1 MPGGILRSGEGTEVP
16 SVFALVV
23 RGYWQDYRAGWG
35 IMVEPPFAAP
45 SEVASERDV
54 LLATKLH
61 VPRPRPDLVPRPQL
75 AERLDRGLAC
85 GLVLVCAPAGYG
97 KTVLLADWARRGQQ
111 PVAWLSLDA
120 GDNDPARFWRHAVAA
135 LDQMRPGL
143 AERVGSLLGPPAPSS
158 YQGLVTALINEL
170 AAGPDADQA
179 LLVLDDYH
187 LIESQAVHASLE
199 FLLEHRPPGLHLVLA
214 SRSDPPLAL
223 ARLRGRGQLT
233 ELRAAE
239 LRFTRDEAAALLRQ
253 GATVS
258 GVALPETAVA
268 ALAAR
273 TEGWAAGLQLA
284 ALSLRGQPDAAGFT
298 AAFTGSHRFILDF
311 LAEEVLEQQSDQVR
325 TFLLETSVL
334 ERLSGELCDAV
345 TGRPGSQA
353 LLEQVERAGLF
364 VVPLDE
370 VRGWWRYHHLFADL
384 LRARLQQEQPG
395 RAALLHRNAAAWYDD
410 HEMADDAIRHA
421 VAAGEMAWAARLIE
435 QHFDERFYL
444 RGEGVTVQRW
454 LSALPGDLVR
464 TRPRLL
470 LAQALLA
477 FYSGRTETEE
487 PLLDA
492 AEQAYASPA
501 GEPFEPTVGRAGSML
516 VNVPALIA
524 IRRGLLAQLRGDAE
538 DTAAFASRALAESR
552 EGEWLLS
559 STARRSLAVA
569 EWLRGQ
575 LTEAE
580 HAFAASIAGWQ
591 ATGQPALT
599 AWPRYQLAQVQRAL
613 GRLDAATQTYEQA
626 LSAAAVPGRPPAPTV
641 GLVYVGMAEVAYQ
654 RNELD
659 SALRYVTEGI
669 ALERQFLPGTSPAAG
684 LATLAWI
691 RQAVG
696 DPAGALEA
704 MGEAGH
710 AAPATAGVLNPYP
723 AQRARLLLAQG
734 DVAAA
739 ARWTQETGLH
749 AEDEPRYPREPG
761 YLVLARVLLSQQ
773 RPAEALA
780 LLDRLYA
787 AAVAQKRVGS
797 VIEAGALR
805 ALALAACGE
814 DAEAVNALA
823 DVLTLACPQG
833 YVRVFADEGP
843 PMAALLGRLIAAQRS
858 GQAAVGVP
866 LGCLARLQRAFD
878 VGHTGPGSRS
888 GTAPAA
894 VPGLV
899 EQLTSRELEVLG
911 MLAAGKSNQAIADQ
925 LVVTLDTVKKHVSHL
940 LGKLAAA
947 NRTEAVTRARE
958 LGLIP

>member
-135 LDQMRPGL
+135 LDQVRPGL

-298 AAFTGSHRFILDF
+298 AAFTGSHRYVLDF
-311 LAEEVLEQQSDQVR
+311 LTEEVLEQQSDQVR

-723 AQRARLLLAQG
+723 
-734 DVAAA
+734 
-739 ARWTQETGLH
+739 
-749 AEDEPRYPREPG
+749 
-761 YLVLARVLLSQQ
+761 
-773 RPAEALA
+773 
-780 LLDRLYA
+780 
-787 AAVAQKRVGS
+787 
-797 VIEAGALR
+797 
-805 ALALAACGE
+805 
-814 DAEAVNALA
+814 
-823 DVLTLACPQG
+823 
-833 YVRVFADEGP
+833 
-843 PMAALLGRLIAAQRS
+843 
-858 GQAAVGVP
+858 
-866 LGCLARLQRAFD
+866 
-878 VGHTGPGSRS
+878 
-888 GTAPAA
+888 
-894 VPGLV
+894 
-899 EQLTSRELEVLG
+899 
-911 MLAAGKSNQAIADQ
+911 
-925 LVVTLDTVKKHVSHL
+925 
-940 LGKLAAA
+940 
-947 NRTEAVTRARE
+947 
-958 LGLIP
+958 